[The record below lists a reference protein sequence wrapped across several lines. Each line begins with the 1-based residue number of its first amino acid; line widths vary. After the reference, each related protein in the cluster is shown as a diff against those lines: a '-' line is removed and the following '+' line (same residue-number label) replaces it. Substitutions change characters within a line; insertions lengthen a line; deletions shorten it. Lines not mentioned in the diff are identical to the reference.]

1 MDLAAD
7 IEARLG
13 KIFTIVE
20 RIEED
25 RQEEMERAGESHPLR
40 AAAGADC
47 VTASVA
53 IAPCASTPSAPAEN
67 LVKTTRKNQNQ
78 TKRRVS

>member
-1 MDLAAD
+1 
-7 IEARLG
+7 
-13 KIFTIVE
+13 VE

-40 AAAGADC
+40 ADAGSDC

-67 LVKTTRKNQNQ
+67 RVKTTTKNQNQ
-78 TKRRVS
+78 TKRWVS

>member
-1 MDLAAD
+1 
-7 IEARLG
+7 LG
-13 KIFTIVE
+13 RIFTIVE

-25 RQEEMERAGESHPLR
+25 RLDEMARAGEPAPRSG
-40 AAAGADC
+40 AAGADC

-53 IAPCASTPSAPAEN
+53 PAPCASTPSAPAEN
-67 LVKTTRKNQNQ
+67 LVKTTPQNQNQ